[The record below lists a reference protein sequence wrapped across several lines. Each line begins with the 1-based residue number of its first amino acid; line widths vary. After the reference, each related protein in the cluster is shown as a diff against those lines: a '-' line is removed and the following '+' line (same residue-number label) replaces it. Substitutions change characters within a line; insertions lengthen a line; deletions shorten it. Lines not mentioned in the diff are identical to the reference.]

1 MVFQPVWQMVL
12 LEGEK
17 KKVQLMKKHGGLQYI
32 LLLAIFVM
40 AGMPLFL
47 ADAQET
53 FEDFLKAEE
62 QSYAAFEQQE
72 AEAFERY
79 KEEVMKKWN
88 DFRNSSRREWYDYSE
103 DLNTLSSI
111 DFKDGEVV
119 IETIIPI
126 DSKDTEAEAKENIF
140 AKIKALFSAD
150 PVSKDKIL
158 DKQVKLAS
166 GETVDSKNV
175 DKFIR
180 EKVLPQVHNGEG
192 TIKSKDGVERVKIKV
207 SFKLVPNHLKKRAE
221 KYLAIV
227 KRFCGQY
234 NLNVPLVLAIMQTE
248 SYFNPRAKSGA
259 PAFGLMQ
266 LVPKSGAREAYR
278 HVHKKD
284 KIVKPRYLY
293 VPENNIELG
302 CAYLAKMRD
311 NEFKNIRDK
320 DSQRYCLIA
329 SYNTGPG
336 NLSRA
341 ITGYRNVSSA
351 VDKINRMEKQDVYSK
366 LKRDLPYEETRDY
379 LEKVET
385 RRENYTEW
393 Q

>member
-1 MVFQPVWQMVL
+1 MVKSLKNHSRHRYVL
-12 LEGEK
+12 F
-17 KKVQLMKKHGGLQYI
+17 
-32 LLLAIFVM
+32 LAVFVLIG
-40 AGMPLFL
+40 APLFL
-47 ADAQET
+47 AESQET
-53 FEDFLKAEE
+53 FEEFLKNEE

-88 DFRNSSRREWYDYSE
+88 EFKNSSRREWFEYSD
-103 DLNTLSSI
+103 DLSTLSDV

-119 IETIIPI
+119 VETIIPI
-126 DSKDTEAEAKENIF
+126 NSKDTEAEAKKNIT
-140 AKIKALFSAD
+140 AQIKMLFDTD
-150 PVSKDKIL
+150 PISKDNL
-158 DKQVKLAS
+158 LGKQVKLAS
-166 GETVDSKNV
+166 GETVDNKNV
-175 DKFIR
+175 DKFIT
-180 EKVLPQVHNGEG
+180 EKVLPQIHNGDG
-192 TIKSKDGVERVKIKV
+192 TIRSKDGVDRVKIKV
-207 SFKLVPNHLKKRAE
+207 SFKLVPDHLRKRAE
-221 KYLAIV
+221 KYLTHV

-234 NLNVPLVLAIMQTE
+234 NLSIPLILAVMQTE

-278 HVHKKD
+278 HAYKKD
-284 KIVKPRYLY
+284 KIVKPNYLY
-293 VPENNIELG
+293 TPENNIELG

-311 NEFKNIRDK
+311 NEFKNVRDK

-341 ITGYRNVSSA
+341 IIGSRNISSA
-351 VDKINRMEKQDVYSK
+351 VEKINKMGKQEVYAK